1 MILGLV
7 SFVAVAVLVWG
18 YNRARPYG
26 KMGILSW
33 LQSVVLMAPW
43 LLLFGLFT
51 LGVYPNLAAVL
62 LLVVLSAG
70 VYIALGRQLRLMGAD
85 SISAQRAAA
94 MVEGKS
100 ASTPETTDAAE
111 ATLHATNE
119 AAGPTD
125 PDAEPRL
132 TPISAEDMV
141 AIEGIFGVD
150 TFFRTGTFPYQSG
163 AYFQGNLRG
172 QPDQTAVTLS
182 QKLEERLEGRY
193 RFSLIEG
200 PEGRPVA
207 VVMPSENDPRP
218 LSRGQRILA
227 VALAIATLFTS
238 LETGGLLLGFNI
250 TQNWA
255 RLTEVIPIALGLWA
269 TLLTHEIGH
278 RWQARRHQLKLS
290 WPCFLP
296 AWQLGSFG
304 AITKFTSLV
313 PNRTALF
320 DVAFA
325 GPATGGAVSL
335 LLLLLGLILS
345 HPGSYFQ
352 MPAEFFQQSV
362 LVGTLSR
369 VVLGAEPFQAEL
381 IDVHPLTIIGW
392 LGLVITALNL
402 MPAGQLDGGRIVQSI
417 YGRRI
422 AGRATVVTLILLA
435 LVALGNPLALYWA
448 FVILFLQRGL
458 ERPCTDDLS
467 EPDDA
472 RAALGLLVLFL
483 MLAVLLPLTPSLAGR
498 LGLG

>member
-7 SFVAVAVLVWG
+7 SFVAIAVLVWG

-26 KMGILSW
+26 KLGVLAW

-43 LLLFGLFT
+43 LLLFGLFAI
-51 LGVYPNLAAVL
+51 GIYPNLAAVL
-62 LLVVLSAG
+62 LTVVVSAG
-70 VYIALGRQLRLMGAD
+70 VYIALGRQLRLMD
-85 SISAQRAAA
+85 IDTLSARRAAA
-94 MVEGKS
+94 LVE
-100 ASTPETTDAAE
+100 PE
-111 ATLHATNE
+111 ATVSNDSVEESVTASEGQTTVTETN
-119 AAGPTD
+119 D
-125 PDAEPRL
+125 PSPI
-132 TPISAEDMV
+132 TPISAEDM
-141 AIEGIFGVD
+141 AEIETIFGID
-150 TFFRTGTFPYQSG
+150 TFFRTGTFPYQTG
-163 AYFQGNLRG
+163 AYFKGNLRG
-172 QPDQTAVTLS
+172 QPDKTAATLS
-182 QKLEERLEGRY
+182 QRLEEKLDDRY

-207 VVMPSENDPRP
+207 VVIPSENDPQP
-218 LSRGQRILA
+218 LSERQRILT

-238 LETGGLLLGFNI
+238 LETGGILLGFDI
-250 TQNWA
+250 TQNWP
-255 RLTEVIPIALGLWA
+255 RLLEVLPVAVGIWT
-269 TLLTHEIGH
+269 TLVVHELGH
-278 RWQARRHQLKLS
+278 RWQARRHQVKLT
-290 WPCFLP
+290 WPSFLP
-296 AWQLGSFG
+296 AWQIGSFG
-304 AITKFTSLV
+304 AITKFASLL
-313 PNRTALF
+313 PHRTALF

-325 GPATGGAVSL
+325 GPAAGGAAAL
-335 LLLLLGLILS
+335 LMLILGLILS

-352 MPAEFFQQSV
+352 IPADFFQQSV

-369 VVLGAEPFQAEL
+369 VVLGSDAFQTDI
-381 IDVHPLTIIGW
+381 IDVHPLTVIGW

-422 AGRATVVTLILLA
+422 AGRATVVTLVILA

-448 FVILFLQRGL
+448 FVILFLQREL

-472 RAALGLLVLFL
+472 RAALGLLMLFL